1 MLQKTKKHSSKS
13 KIYTNKK
20 IIVKLNIKKKN
31 NKGKASSI
39 VTSKSCHS
47 QKKKNFDLVIL

>member
-1 MLQKTKKHSSKS
+1 MLQKIKQKQNKHSTKS
-13 KIYTNKK
+13 EIYTNKK
-20 IIVKLNIKKKN
+20 IIVKLNIKKKK

-47 QKKKNFDLVIL
+47 QKKKL